1 MMTAASEESS
11 VHRSFVRPSLFLSHH
26 ACETAVRFIIVYMNL
41 SLLAAGSFTHTHTN
55 IYIHTHTQRR
65 STATRTYVHDHHH
78 QHTTSDVFT

>member
-41 SLLAAGSFTHTHTN
+41 SLLAAGSFTHTHK
-55 IYIHTHTQRR
+55 YIHTHTHTEKKC
-65 STATRTYVHDHHH
+65 SNTYIC
-78 QHTTSDVFT
+78 T